1 MASVGRIGIFASQP
15 SVGRILVD
23 HAVHTSGRYAEEQ
36 SWSSQFLEVAQVIAP
51 VGLGDDG
58 YFQSFGFKH
67 SSDDGS
73 TERRMVHVRISTEDD
88 DVKFVPSPQFSLFLG
103 SRQPVGQ
110 LVFFQ
115 GVSLIVVFF
124 SFFLF
129 LFLFFFS
136 FPFDIKKDELV

>member
-15 SVGRILVD
+15 SVGSVFVD
-23 HAVHTSGRYAEEQ
+23 HTVHASGRYAEEQ

-51 VGLGDDG
+51 VGLGMMATFSPLASSIRPMTAAPKDG
-58 YFQSFGFKH
+58 WS
-67 SSDDGS
+67 
-73 TERRMVHVRISTEDD
+73 VRISTEDD

-129 LFLFFFS
+129 LFFFFFS